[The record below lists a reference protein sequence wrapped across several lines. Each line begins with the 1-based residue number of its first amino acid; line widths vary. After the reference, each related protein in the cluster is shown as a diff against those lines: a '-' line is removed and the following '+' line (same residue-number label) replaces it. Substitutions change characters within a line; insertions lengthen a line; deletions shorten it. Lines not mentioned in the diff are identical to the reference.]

1 MIKQLDWDLTGR
13 ICVYLLFGFVP
24 VFFLP
29 LTASPVAENK
39 AILAG
44 ALVFV
49 ALCAFFAKTLSAGKF
64 SLPKTKFWF
73 ALAAFFVVAGVSTFL
88 SASPQMSFWGDGAS
102 ADSFFSFLVYGLALF
117 LVPLF
122 LRETQ
127 HLIRALMFF
136 SVSLFVVSLYSLL
149 QFFGIFILPFDFTRQ
164 IYFNPIGTVH
174 ALAIFLGSGL
184 VMIMALLTSFK
195 FSGGIKAVFSFG
207 GAGLALILILVNFSY
222 VWLGI
227 LLAAALVASWQIMN
241 SRKAGMPQIADGEKP
256 SAGGAMLGSKFS
268 ITLILMVVV
277 AILFFTK
284 PPISSVVRF
293 PAEVRPSLS
302 GTLDIAQGTLSSGI
316 GKALFGSGP
325 ATFLNE
331 YLRYRSRDLNSTA
344 FWGVRF
350 AQGFAVVPTLI
361 VTIGVLGIVA
371 LFFTFGFFTWV
382 GFKGV
387 AALSRK
393 KPDSPAG
400 GSLERISLI
409 SFVSFLFLIFSW
421 FFYPVNFPILLFT
434 FLFAGMVLASL
445 RVGGAIETWEISL
458 LKTPQRTFLASLI
471 IIVLIV
477 GSVVGLYLQGQKYI
491 ASVVHVSGIQAY
503 NRNRDLDR
511 AIKKVDLAKNLDGS
525 RDVYWRTFAG
535 LLGLRAQ
542 EVLNNKDLDPG
553 ELQRRYQI
561 VLQNLIRA
569 GQEAI
574 KINPQDPT
582 NWRQLGAIYE
592 DNIRIVGGADQFAI
606 SNYAKAA
613 ELNPNNPAE
622 YLNVGRA
629 HVISADALRVNISR
643 LSKGA
648 EAKNNKEEIEKLE
661 TAHAE
666 RLTSSL
672 SSLQKAVA
680 LKSDYAPA
688 HFLIS
693 QVYERQGNRALA
705 IEKTLETRN
714 FNPFDTGVGY
724 QLGLLYY
731 LDNQLQDARDEF
743 TRVVSLNENF
753 SNARYFLGLSY
764 DRLGNTQGA
773 IDQFTKIAELNPD
786 NAEVKKILANLKAGR
801 NALANIVPP
810 PEERIT
816 SPLEVTGGEE
826 SAALEEE

>member
-1 MIKQLDWDLTGR
+1 M
-13 ICVYLLFGFVP
+13 YLLFGLVP
-24 VFFLP
+24 AFFLP
-29 LTASPVAENK
+29 LTAFPVAENK
-39 AILAG
+39 TILAG
-44 ALVFV
+44 VLVFV
-49 ALCAFFAKTLSAGKF
+49 ALSAFLAKTLNEGKF
-64 SLPKTKFWF
+64 ALPKTRFWF
-73 ALAAFFVVAGVSTFL
+73 ALAAFFVIAGVSTFL
-88 SASPQMSFWGDGAS
+88 SASPQTSFWGDGTS
-102 ADSFFSFLVYGLALF
+102 PDSFFSFLIYGLALF

-136 SVSLFVVSLYSLL
+136 SVSLFVISLYSLL
-149 QFFGIFILPFDFTRQ
+149 QFFGIFIMPFDFTRQ
-164 IYFNPIGTVH
+164 ISFNPIGTVQ

-195 FSGGIKAVFSFG
+195 LSGGIKAAFSFG

-227 LLAAALVASWQIMN
+227 LLASALVASWQIMH
-241 SRKAGMPQIADGEKP
+241 SRRAGMPQIAPGETP
-256 SAGGAMLGSKFS
+256 RAGGVMLGSKFS
-268 ITLILMVVV
+268 VTLVLMVVV

-284 PPISSVVRF
+284 PPVSSIVRF
-293 PAEVRPSLS
+293 PVEVRPSLS
-302 GTLDIAQGTLSSGI
+302 GTLDIAQGTLSSGV
-316 GKALFGSGP
+316 GKAIFGSGP

-331 YLRYRSRDLNSTA
+331 YLLYRSRDLNATA
-344 FWGVRF
+344 FWGARF
-350 AQGFAVVPTLI
+350 TQGFALVPTLI
-361 VTIGVLGIVA
+361 ATIGVLGIVT

-393 KPDSPAG
+393 KPASSAGGPAVPAG

-434 FLFAGMVLASL
+434 FLFAGLVLASL
-445 RVGGAIETWEISL
+445 RAGGAIETWEISL
-458 LKTPQRTFLASLI
+458 LKTPQRTFAASLI

-477 GSVVGLYLQGQKYI
+477 GSIVGLYLQGQKYI
-491 ASVVHVSGIQAY
+491 ASVAHIFGVQAY
-503 NRNRDLDR
+503 NKDRDLNR

-525 RDVYWRTFAG
+525 RDVYWRTFAQ

-561 VLQNLIRA
+561 ILQNWIRA
-569 GQEAI
+569 GQEAT
-574 KINPQDPT
+574 KANPEDPI

-592 DNIRIVGGADQFAI
+592 DNIRIVGGADQFAV
-606 SNYAKAA
+606 SNYTKAA
-613 ELNPNNPAE
+613 EINPNNPAE

-629 HVISADALRVNISR
+629 YVISADALKINISR
-643 LSKGA
+643 LSQGA
-648 EAKNNKEEIEKLE
+648 EAKKNKEEVLKLE
-661 TAHAE
+661 TEHAE
-666 RLTSSL
+666 RLSNAL
-672 SSLQKAVA
+672 VNLQKAIA

-714 FNPFDTGVGY
+714 FNPLDTGVGY

-731 LDNQLQDARDEF
+731 LNNQLQEARDEF
-743 TRVVSLNENF
+743 VRVVSLNENF

-786 NAEVKKILANLKAGR
+786 NAEVKRILINLKSGN
-801 NALANIVPP
+801 NALSNIVPP
-810 PEERIT
+810 AAPPEGRIT
-816 SPLEVTGGEE
+816 PPLEVTGGEE
-826 SAALEEE
+826 AGALEAE

>member
-1 MIKQLDWDLTGR
+1 MAKQLNLNWDSVGR
-13 ICVYLLFGFVP
+13 ICIYLLFGLVP
-24 VFFLP
+24 MFFLP
-29 LTASPVAENK
+29 LTAYPVAENK

-49 ALCAFFAKTLSAGKF
+49 ALCAFLAQTLNSGKF
-64 SLPKTKFWF
+64 SLPKTRFWF
-73 ALAAFFVVAGVSTFL
+73 ALAAFFVIAGISTFL
-88 SASPQMSFWGDGAS
+88 SASPQISFWGDGTS
-102 ADSFFSFLVYGLALF
+102 PDSFFSFLTYGFALF
-117 LVPLF
+117 LVPFF

-127 HLIRALMFF
+127 HLIRALLFF
-136 SVSLFVVSLYSLL
+136 SVSLFITSLYSLL
-149 QFFGIFILPFDFTRQ
+149 QFFGIFIIPLDFTRQ
-164 IYFNPIGTVH
+164 IFFNPIGTVQ

-184 VMIMALLTSFK
+184 AMVLALLTSFK
-195 FSGGIKAVFSFG
+195 LSTGIKAAFYFG
-207 GAGLALILILVNFSY
+207 GALLALILILVNFSY

-227 LLAAALVASWQIMN
+227 LLASALVAAWQIMHGHR
-241 SRKAGMPQIADGEKP
+241 SP
-256 SAGGAMLGSKFS
+256 SAGGVMLGSKFS
-268 ITLILMVVV
+268 ITLIVMVVV

-293 PAEVRPSLS
+293 PAEVRPSLQA
-302 GTLDIAQGTLSSGI
+302 TFDIAQGTLSSGV
-316 GKALFGSGP
+316 GKTLFGSGP
-325 ATFLNE
+325 ATFLYE
-331 YLRYRSRDLNSTA
+331 YLRYRSRDLNATA

-350 AQGFAVVPTLI
+350 AQGFATVPTLF
-361 VTIGVLGIVA
+361 VTIGVFGTVA
-371 LFFTFGFFTWV
+371 LVFMFGFFIWV
-382 GFKGV
+382 GFRGV

-393 KPDSPAG
+393 KPVSPAGGPGFPAG
-400 GSLERISLI
+400 GSLERISFI
-409 SFVSFLFLIFSW
+409 CFVSFLFLIFSW
-421 FFYPVNFPILLFT
+421 FFYPVSFSILLFT

-445 RVGGAIETWEISL
+445 RAGGAIETWEVSL
-458 LKTPQRTFLASLI
+458 LKTSQRTFVASLI

-477 GSVVGLYLQGQKYI
+477 SSIVGLYLVGQKYI
-491 ASVVHVSGIQAY
+491 ASVVHIFGVQTY
-503 NRNRDLDR
+503 NRNRDLDS

-525 RDVYWRTFAG
+525 SDVYWRTFAQ

-542 EVLNNKDLDPG
+542 EVLNNRDLDSG

-569 GQEAI
+569 GQEATMV
-574 KINPQDPT
+574 NPQDPI

-592 DNIRIVGGADQFAI
+592 NNIRIVGGADQFAI
-606 SNYAKAA
+606 ANYIKAA

-629 HVISADALRVNISR
+629 YVVSADALAVNISR
-643 LSKGA
+643 LSQGV
-648 EAKNNKEEIEKLE
+648 EAKKNKEEVEKLQ
-661 TAHAE
+661 TGRTE
-666 RLTSSL
+666 RLTNAL
-672 SSLQKAVA
+672 INLQKALA
-680 LKSDYAPA
+680 LKGDYAPA

-714 FNPFDTGVGY
+714 FDPLDTGVGY

-731 LDNQLQDARDEF
+731 LDDQLEEARDEF
-743 TRVVSLNENF
+743 VRVVSLNESF

-786 NAEVKKILANLKAGR
+786 NAEVKRILVNLKAGK
-801 NALANIVPP
+801 NALLNIIPP

-816 SPLEVTGGEE
+816 SPLKVTGGEDAE
-826 SAALEEE
+826 ALEAE